1 MEANVSPVPPSA
13 EAVEVTLR
21 ELAESIIH
29 ALVDEPEQ
37 VSVEEVP
44 EDSNIRFLVR
54 VAPADLGKLIGK
66 QGRTANALR
75 SIMRA
80 AGMKYRRKVYVEVV

>member
-1 MEANVSPVPPSA
+1 M
-13 EAVEVTLR
+13 LR
-21 ELAESIIH
+21 ELALSIIH
-29 ALVDEPEQ
+29 SLVDEPEK
-37 VSVEEVP
+37 VSVEEVS
-44 EDSNIRFLVR
+44 EEANIRFLVS
-54 VAPADLGKLIGK
+54 VAPSDLGKLIGK

>member
-1 MEANVSPVPPSA
+1 VPA
-13 EAVEVTLR
+13 GGVEFTLR
-21 ELAESIIH
+21 ELALSIIH
-29 ALVDEPEQ
+29 SLVDEPERA
-37 VSVEEVP
+37 SVEEVA

-54 VAPADLGKLIGK
+54 VAPSDLGKLIGK

>member
-1 MEANVSPVPPSA
+1 MN
-13 EAVEVTLR
+13 LQD
-21 ELAESIIH
+21 LALSIVR
-29 ALVDEPEQ
+29 ALVDAPEKAT
-37 VSVEEVP
+37 VEEIE
-44 EDSNIRFLVR
+44 EDTIIRYQIH
-54 VAPADLGKLIGK
+54 VAPEDLGKLIGK